1 MTVRMRRSARLAT
14 WLAAIRPNA
23 SPRKAAKVTG
33 GGPSCSMRARTCWNQ
48 ARLASEES
56 KAVTGRVF
64 EASGD
69 VLAVAEGWVRGPR
82 VAPVD
87 DPTKLG
93 PIVADLV
100 AKARKNSGMNGE
112 PGGWPQPK

>member
-1 MTVRMRRSARLAT
+1 
-14 WLAAIRPNA
+14 
-23 SPRKAAKVTG
+23 
-33 GGPSCSMRARTCWNQ
+33 
-48 ARLASEES
+48 
-56 KAVTGRVF
+56 
-64 EASGD
+64 
-69 VLAVAEGWVRGPR
+69 VRGPR

-100 AKARKNSGMNGE
+100 SKARKNSGMNGE